1 MKITVIVKP
10 NAKEEK
16 VEKIDANSY
25 KIFTKQPAKENKANI
40 AVVEL
45 LSEYF
50 HVPKRSISIIQ
61 GVKSK
66 HKIIEIIP

>member
-25 KIFTKQPAKENKANI
+25 KIFTKEPAKENKANI
-40 AVVEL
+40 AVIEL

-50 HVPKRSISIIQ
+50 HVPKSRISIIQ
-61 GVKSK
+61 GMKSR
-66 HKIIEIIP
+66 HKIIEIT